1 MKFPAMPQPLITHGA
16 AVYPSNPK
24 YEKLFTLQTRYEEE
38 YQLFKKVGDHSIL
51 IPRQLCP
58 LGKEDK
64 RVSGLPI
71 EFASHFKPRNDEQAR
86 VVKEAAHL
94 LHQGESFIVQ
104 APTGFGKTIVSA
116 EIIGRV
122 GVKTLIIV
130 PKNDI
135 TAQWRDALKLVLGL
149 KDDEI
154 GYIQGDNCNVKGKKV
169 VIAMIHSVCKPG
181 RYPAWVY
188 KDFGFIVIDETH
200 VMGAETFSE
209 AMWMFPAKLRMGVSA
224 TPYRKDGKD
233 VVFFAH
239 IGQVKVAAHSM
250 TLKPKVIVQRTNFKL
265 PLVKRKM
272 EDGSYKVVKLPIQAG
287 RTQTVN
293 KLLAKDPARNELIVA
308 FIIKAYEKGRNTI
321 FFSDLK
327 EDHLDRIYA
336 MLQKYKVPSRDIAY
350 YVGGLKE
357 KERELAKTKPIL
369 LATYQMC
376 SMATDIPWL
385 DTAVLGTPRSDVVQ
399 IVGRIL
405 REYPDKKEPV
415 VYDLVDADASVFA
428 AYAEKRLEWFRGIG
442 SKIVRV

>member
-16 AVYPSNPK
+16 AVYPYN
-24 YEKLFTLQTRYEEE
+24 EKFEKMFTLQTRYEETYE
-38 YQLFKKVGDHSIL
+38 LFKKVGTHSIL

-58 LGKEDK
+58 LGVEDK
-64 RVSGLPI
+64 RLEGAPI
-71 EFASHFKPRNDEQAR
+71 DFASHFKPRNDEQAR
-86 VVKEAAHL
+86 VVKEAVHL
-94 LHQGESFIVQ
+94 LKQGESFIVQ
-104 APTGFGKTIVSA
+104 APTGFGKTIISA

-169 VIAMIHSVCKPG
+169 VIAMVHSVCKAG
-181 RYPAWVY
+181 RYPAWMY
-188 KDFGFIVIDETH
+188 KEFGFIVIDETH

-209 AMWMFPAKLRMGVSA
+209 SMWMFPAKLRMGVSA

-239 IGQVKVAAHSM
+239 IGEVRVKAHTM
-250 TLKPKVIVQRTNFKL
+250 VLKPKVIVQRSNFRL
-265 PLVKRKM
+265 PVVRRKM
-272 EDGSYKVVKLPIQAG
+272 EDGSMKMVKLPHQAG
-287 RTQTVN
+287 RTQTIN
-293 KLLAKDPARNELIVA
+293 KLLAKDPNRNEMIVE
-308 FIIKAYEKGRNTI
+308 FIIKAYEKGRCTI

-327 EDHLDRIYA
+327 EDHLDRIYVL
-336 MLQKYKVPSRDIAY
+336 LQKYKVPTRDIAY

-357 KERELAKTKPIL
+357 KERELAKTKPII

-385 DTAVLGTPRSDVVQ
+385 DTCVLGTPRSDVVQ

-415 VYDLVDADASVFA
+415 VYDLVDADSSVFA
-428 AYAEKRLEWFRGIG
+428 AYGEKRLEWYRAIG
-442 SKIVRV
+442 SKVIRA